1 MKVITS
7 RFKRFNKRNNKLKK
21 IAKLLEIELSA
32 GLKELD
38 NITVKYFFIQEIQMN
53 CSSGD
58 ENLSTSDMEKER
70 NEEVSSKSKFLVEGK
85 EKNFFYLNNS
95 KLNEFVKK

>member
-1 MKVITS
+1 
-7 RFKRFNKRNNKLKK
+7 
-21 IAKLLEIELSA
+21 
-32 GLKELD
+32 
-38 NITVKYFFIQEIQMN
+38 MN

-70 NEEVSSKSKFLVEGK
+70 KEEVSSKSKFLVEGK

>member
-38 NITVKYFFIQEIQMN
+38 NITVKYFFI
-53 CSSGD
+53 
-58 ENLSTSDMEKER
+58 
-70 NEEVSSKSKFLVEGK
+70 
-85 EKNFFYLNNS
+85 
-95 KLNEFVKK
+95 